1 MAVSRPQV
9 GIERLPARRMSNEP
23 RESMNCKSCR
33 KRKVGSRFKIL
44 IQIHI
49 PSDDLLNAI
58 AFDPRVRHVRF
69 FNALVSMIYGMPSY
83 PLSPMVRNYLNDA
96 VPKKRGPK
104 TDVLDALLKRVDG
117 LEAKLREKNAE
128 QVSSSSSAEATTS
141 VKEAVDEELE
151 KPPQK
156 RLTVDTRASPNG
168 GETLATPVSMTK
180 SKERAPPLVPA
191 EALID
196 TYFSRYHAK
205 PYHILDEST
214 TRQRAQLGQLPDFLA
229 NAIFAVASR
238 YTAHPD
244 GYQAAVNLSEDYAA
258 RSRKEIDADEP
269 SVDGL
274 QAALLLVMAFI
285 ASGKGR
291 KAYML
296 LAMATGMAMA
306 LELHREMD
314 EQRMASSTEKETR
327 RRLFWTCYLLDRFT
341 ACGSKRPSLISDKTI
356 MLRLP
361 SWVPSPSAGYIE
373 GEFFQAGSNLH
384 HFQGSDRRSQ
394 GSTGMLIDITRI
406 LGVTNRYL
414 AAGGVRGDSH
424 FPWHS
429 LSNLSK
435 IRQDLDTWASGTD
448 DAFSSLETLFGHPDS
463 TTLVLSKL
471 IYHLIHCLIYRP
483 FLPIDLSE
491 LAGNGQHESWQI
503 EATNMCFLHAN
514 AISELTELGKQTPN
528 LEWPAFVGYCL
539 CTAGTVHI
547 HGAHYSKQGAIGEMN
562 VFSSSS
568 RFLPREMQHLS
579 ELSYEWASV
588 QHHRETLQGIYN
600 AHTELVKTLTGNMRY
615 TPSFHLEDFFERY
628 SNIGGLGGPSFQFD
642 AANLSLSDA
651 VVNFTADT
659 FSGHDLYA
667 PRTSGDRIQAGLAR
681 GSTAAASSRVAL
693 DLKTEHQQLT
703 SPRRLSFANRS
714 MSTSSSVGL
723 SANAPSAVLAATN
736 TFPHSHNRHNAGPME
751 GIDSPVLGGNSAEQ
765 SRSGQPSGFPLHTNT
780 QIAAGQGLSQ
790 APAGGPFSPNYSFG
804 NGAGNAGQVL
814 MNDSNAQYDPMFG
827 TLPTNA
833 FSSPAA
839 WHGDDAT
846 QPNKMNYQASGMN
859 AHSPGAGSN
868 NGSLTTTQADEKD
881 PFLSLLEQLAEND
894 QRSNNG
900 FSDLDFFLTGGGSVG

>member
-1 MAVSRPQV
+1 MSVSVYNPSGALPQMSGPHATVALSRPQV

-33 KRKVGSRFKIL
+33 KRKIKCNRLRPACEACQVF
-44 IQIHI
+44 QC
-49 PSDDLLNAI
+49 PC
-58 AFDPRVRHVRF
+58 
-69 FNALVSMIYGMPSY
+69 IY
-83 PLSPMVRNYLNDA
+83 DA

-128 QVSSSSSAEATTS
+128 QVSSSSSAEPTTA
-141 VKEAVDEELE
+141 VKETADEELE
-151 KPPQK
+151 KPPHK
-156 RLTVDTRASPNG
+156 RLTVDTRASPTG
-168 GETLATPVSMTK
+168 GETLATPVSITK

-229 NAIFAVASR
+229 NAMFAVASR

-296 LAMATGMAMA
+296 LATATGMAMA

-314 EQRMASSTEKETR
+314 DQRMASSTEKETR

-384 HFQGSDRRSQ
+384 HFQGSDRKSQ

-659 FSGHDLYA
+659 FPGHDLYA

-681 GSTAAASSRVAL
+681 GSTASVSSRMAL
-693 DLKTEHQQLT
+693 DLKAEHQQLA
-703 SPRRLSFANRS
+703 SPRRPSFANRS
-714 MSTSSSVGL
+714 MSTSSSAGL
-723 SANAPSAVLAATN
+723 AANVPSAVLAATN
-736 TFPHSHNRHNAGPME
+736 TFVSSHNRHNAGPME
-751 GIDSPVLGGNSAEQ
+751 GIDSPVLGSSSTEQ
-765 SRSGQPSGFPLHTNT
+765 TRPSQPSGFPIHTNT
-780 QIAAGQGLSQ
+780 QIGVGQGLSQ
-790 APAGGPFSPNYSFG
+790 AAPGGPFSPNYSFG
-804 NGAGNAGQVL
+804 SGAGNAGQVL
-814 MNDSNAQYDPMFG
+814 INDSNAQYDPMFG

-839 WHGDDAT
+839 WHGDDST
-846 QPNKMNYQASGMN
+846 QPNKMNYQTSSMN
-859 AHSPGAGSN
+859 AHSPGTGSN

-881 PFLSLLEQLAEND
+881 PFLSLLEQLAENE
-894 QRSNNG
+894 QRVNNG